1 MLENPVKLPGFSIVF
16 LGSAI
21 KKFCNYLPK
30 QKGDN
35 NDDRGNRDSIK
46 VNFKSEEDYEPYF
59 H

>member
-30 QKGDN
+30 QKGDT

-46 VNFKSEEDYEPYF
+46 VNST
-59 H
+59 